1 MKLDR
6 LVLVNWGQL
15 RPGNYEL
22 GNMTLLTGPT
32 GAGKSTMLDAL
43 QTIMTA
49 AYQGIVAYNPGQ
61 EEVSAG
67 QRRGGKSKRTLE
79 SFIAGAE
86 YSRFSRPAGAH
97 GYVAAVFRPS
107 PEETSAKVFT
117 ALAAVSAR
125 VDGNGERREARLER
139 LALIIVEDTALSVEE
154 FFEELDDGRC
164 VPVENIVR
172 HLKAKHPKVMA
183 YDDHKRDYLC
193 GLYGRF
199 RGRGSIPWEEAQNAA
214 RAWSQSIAYKPMG
227 SVHELVREDI
237 LEFDAKALQEN
248 ITVISDLMRQVTNLK
263 QEGQRLEATMV
274 RLRDLDATIGKTAGA
289 FELLVQL
296 ELLQARMRLAADEE
310 KLAAERRRIQDEK
323 RSIEQH
329 GQSTKV
335 AQLQKEAADR
345 SRISLAAQ
353 LSGIPAHLEKQTL
366 DERLQ
371 RATSNARAKLNE
383 LRAGLTSAAQIGN
396 TAETLVKRELPE
408 QLTRLRT
415 SVAAVGRALG
425 ATQMDRLAGLLD
437 AVASAHSDK
446 EPVPSKLFQLGT
458 SFEGV
463 DEDLRCLHDALVG
476 AEDSVLTAAVAE
488 SADLEQQ
495 EGAASKQR
503 DDLMKRR
510 GRLAAGGSDY
520 NRDTVLALERIRENS
535 PEAGVQVLCD
545 LVEPVSN
552 EWQQAVEGYLDNAR
566 FNLIV
571 KPELEARVIDFL
583 RSWGSRSKVIQGKH
597 CLDRADATRVPRDS
611 IIHELR
617 TDHPIAQAYLIEQ
630 YGSVVKVETS
640 EQLRT
645 TPRGVTRDG
654 KGSGSRT
661 MFVGERKE
669 LVFGR
674 KARELALQATTEQ
687 LEILD
692 QEKAELQRRKAAVA
706 ECRRV
711 LGNLR
716 QPAFDAQPLA
726 LHAADIEEARSGL
739 DRLDLREVEGL
750 RKQLAE
756 LEENIAAFDK
766 QIQEGKVAQALSEKA
781 IAAAG
786 DVIRQVNA
794 NRDARLRD
802 HELQIQRLKHL
813 CEVNPARDY
822 STLSKQVQDLLESK
836 THESSSL
843 TSRINDARRQPDTLL
858 GDVREML
865 VEYNA
870 TVRQDERFHSPLPHL
885 PDATAFDPYYGP
897 LVVLGRSVSA
907 MRDNLE
913 TVGLYNNRLKV
924 QDVEHSFHD
933 VFTKQFCVL
942 IKSKVDEGVRT
953 LRHLNAELA
962 KLKFGTDRFSIDWS
976 KWEPEYQDYYGFFS
990 AVTVLADS
998 PESVDLF
1005 GETELSPK
1013 HVEVRDRLVKLLL
1026 DPDQERAG
1034 RELLRISDYRNYRR
1048 YEIWND
1054 SDSGG
1059 RIALSTWGTGSGGQL
1074 ETPAYIVRA
1083 AVVTNRLKLFDKGAS
1098 LKLLVNDESFSKMD
1112 EARARAVLRYLR
1124 DGLGLQV
1131 ISAMPTRSAGGL
1143 RPEFDREYSY
1153 SRVKVPENGELD
1165 FILECDERV
1174 FRQDRMRE
1182 LWERQREQVREQA
1195 KLKFDLAEPPTSH
1208 EPMEPAP

>member
-1 MKLDR
+1 MKLER

-15 RPGNYEL
+15 RSDNYEL

-43 QTIMTA
+43 QTVMTA
-49 AYQGIVAYNPGQ
+49 SYQGIVAYNPGQ

-79 SFIAGAE
+79 SFVAGAE
-86 YSRFSRPAGAH
+86 YSRFSRPDGAH

-107 PEETSAKVFT
+107 PDETSAKLFT
-117 ALAAVSAR
+117 ALVAVSAR
-125 VDGNGERREARLER
+125 VDGNGERRVARLER
-139 LALIIVEDTALSVEE
+139 LALVIVEDAALSVDE
-154 FFEELDDGRC
+154 FFEELDDNRC

-172 HLKAKHPKVMA
+172 HLRASHPKVMA

-199 RGRGSIPWEEAQNAA
+199 RGKVSIPWEEARNAA
-214 RAWSQSIAYKPMG
+214 RAWSQSIAYKPIG
-227 SVHELVREDI
+227 SVHDLVREDI

-274 RLRDLDATIGKTAGA
+274 RLRDLDATIGKTAAA
-289 FELLVQL
+289 FESLVQL
-296 ELLQARMRLAADEE
+296 ELLQARMRLATDDER
-310 KLAAERRRIQDEK
+310 LASEQKRIQDET
-323 RSIEQH
+323 RFAEQH
-329 GQSTKV
+329 GQKAKATE
-335 AQLQKEAADR
+335 LQKAAADR
-345 SRISLAAQ
+345 SRVGLAAQ

-366 DERLQ
+366 DERLR
-371 RATSNARAKLNE
+371 RATMNARAKLTE
-383 LRAGLTSAAQIGN
+383 LRTGLVFAAQIGN
-396 TAETLVKRELPE
+396 AAETLVRRELPE
-408 QLTRLRT
+408 RLTRLRT

-425 ATQMDRLAGLLD
+425 ATQMNRLAGLLD
-437 AVASAHSDK
+437 TVASAHSDI
-446 EPVPSKLFQLGT
+446 EPVPGKLFQLAT
-458 SFEGV
+458 SFNGV
-463 DEDLRCLHDALVG
+463 DEDLRSLHDALVG
-476 AEDSVLTAAVAE
+476 AEDSVLTAAATE
-488 SADLEQQ
+488 SADLDHQKE
-495 EGAASKQR
+495 AASKQR
-503 DDLMKRR
+503 DDLAQRKN
-510 GRLAAGGSDY
+510 RLAAGGSDY
-520 NRDTVLALERIRENS
+520 TRDTVLALERVREHL
-535 PEAGVQVLCD
+535 PDACVQVLCD
-545 LVEPVSN
+545 LVEPVSD
-552 EWQQAVEGYLDNAR
+552 EWHQAIEGYLDNAR

-571 KPELEARVIDFL
+571 KPALEARVIDFL

-597 CLDRADATRVPRDS
+597 CLDHADAARVPRDS

-617 TDHPIAQAYLIEQ
+617 TEHPIARAYLIEQ

-669 LVFGR
+669 LVLGR
-674 KARELALQATTEQ
+674 KARELALQAATEQ
-687 LEILD
+687 LDVLNRDME
-692 QEKAELQRRKAAVA
+692 ELHHRQAAVA
-706 ECRRV
+706 ECRRL

-716 QPAFDAQPLA
+716 QPTFDAQPLA
-726 LHAADIEEARSGL
+726 LHATDIDEARRGL
-739 DRLDLREVEGL
+739 ERLDLQEVEDL

-756 LEENIAAFDK
+756 REREITAFDK
-766 QIQEGKVAQALSEKA
+766 EIHDSKVAQALSEKA
-781 IAAAG
+781 ITAAG
-786 DVIRQVNA
+786 DVIRRLNA
-794 NRDARLRD
+794 DRDARLRD
-802 HELQIQRLKHL
+802 NEFQIQRLKHL
-813 CEVNPARDY
+813 CVANPARDY
-822 STLSKQVQDLLESK
+822 LTLWKQVQNLLENRIYD
-836 THESSSL
+836 SSRL
-843 TSRINDARRQPDTLL
+843 ADRINEALRQPDTLL
-858 GDVREML
+858 GDVREL
-865 VEYNA
+865 VAEHNA
-870 TVRQDERFHSPLPHL
+870 AVRQDERFHVPLPHL
-885 PDATAFDPYYGP
+885 PEATAFDPYYGP
-897 LVVLGRSVSA
+897 LVVLGRSVCA
-907 MRDNLE
+907 MRDSVE
-913 TVGLYNNRLKV
+913 TIGLYNNRIKV
-924 QDVEHSFHD
+924 QEVEHSFHD

-953 LRHLNAELA
+953 LRQLNAELA
-962 KLKFGTDRFSIDWS
+962 KLKFGTDRFSLDWS
-976 KWEPEYQDYYGFFS
+976 KWEPEFQEYYGFFG
-990 AVTVLADS
+990 AVSELADM
-998 PESVDLF
+998 PETIDLF
-1005 GETELSPK
+1005 GATELSSK
-1013 HVEVRDRLVKLLL
+1013 HVEVRDRLVNLLL
-1026 DPDQERAG
+1026 DPDQDRAG

-1153 SRVKVPENGELD
+1153 TRVKVPKNGELD
-1165 FILECDERV
+1165 FILECDERI

-1182 LWERQREQVREQA
+1182 LWERQRDDVREQA
-1195 KLKFDLAEPPTSH
+1195 RLKFDLTEPPTSNDPL
-1208 EPMEPAP
+1208 EPTT